1 MKLFPGKVDAIAAEG
16 ARALLAAKAVEAA
29 RPKDVETAIA
39 AELKRYLQEEREVYE
54 EAKAVLER
62 TGKAGGE
69 LHRVRRLVAE
79 ERGIGIGDETIDHL
93 LDRTVEMLLEDDA
106 IDEVFVE
113 DGELRRLL
121 APIFRKHVNVDEAL
135 DAEIRTQLRHV
146 SEGTPQWDIEYA
158 RIGDAIRRKRG
169 LS

>member
-1 MKLFPGKVDAIAAEG
+1 MKLFPGKVDVIAAEG

-29 RPKDVETAIA
+29 KPKDVENAIA
-39 AELKRYLQEEREVYE
+39 AELKRYLADERAVYD
-54 EAKAVLER
+54 EAKAVMDR
-62 TGKAGGE
+62 TGKTGSE

-93 LDRTVEMLLEDDA
+93 LDRTVEMLVEDDA

-121 APIFRKHVNVDEAL
+121 APVFRRHVNVDEAL
-135 DAEIRTQLRHV
+135 DSEIRTQLRHV
-146 SEGTPQWDIEYA
+146 TEGTPQWDVEYN

-169 LS
+169 LV

>member
-1 MKLFPGKVDAIAAEG
+1 MKLFSGKVDVIAADG

-29 RPKDVETAIA
+29 RPKDVENAIA
-39 AELKRYLQEEREVYE
+39 AELKRYLADERAVYD
-54 EAKAVLER
+54 EAKAVMDR

-93 LDRTVEMLLEDDA
+93 LDRTVDMLLEDDA

-121 APIFRKHVNVDEAL
+121 APVFRKHVNVDEAL

-146 SEGTPQWDIEYA
+146 SEGTPQWDVEYN
-158 RIGDAIRRKRG
+158 RIGEAIRRKRG
-169 LS
+169 LI